1 MVCRSRAYPICIFC
15 IWVLAPCTLYAMGA
29 NMFLLATGRTDEV
42 IKPNTAIMLT
52 TVRCLPVYRISLTYT
67 AQSFLSSMFMILWIL
82 AISNTLARV
91 PPPSGKKVAFMLL
104 VMSTVFWIA
113 SLWTGVEVSRRQPIC
128 REGAGLLENPAP
140 WSDGVSCRVHRLGV
154 AFSAF
159 GWLIS
164 PSPPPPIPHIAEKF
178 PAFHP

>member
-1 MVCRSRAYPICIFC
+1 MYV
-15 IWVLAPCTLYAMGA
+15 
-29 NMFLLATGRTDEV
+29 
-42 IKPNTAIMLT
+42 
-52 TVRCLPVYRISLTYT
+52 
-67 AQSFLSSMFMILWIL
+67 QSFFSSTFIIFWIL

-91 PPPSGKKVAFMLL
+91 PPPSGKKAAFTLL
-104 VMSTVFWIA
+104 VISAVFWIA

-140 WSDGVSCRVHRLGV
+140 WSDGLSCRVHRLGV

-164 PSPPPPIPHIAEKF
+164 PISPHIPQPAEKLQ
-178 PAFHP
+178 PVISSYTRLHD